1 MASSLKNDEI
11 VLKMIVKDLFQYIN
25 SKEEKKEKEE
35 EKEEKKEE
43 EKEEKK
49 EEIIEEKKQVSEIF
63 MTGLVAG
70 VIMVSV
76 IVLCYK

>member
-1 MASSLKNDEI
+1 MASSVKNDEI
-11 VLKMIVKDLFQYIN
+11 VLKMVVKDLFQYIN
-25 SKEEKKEKEE
+25 SKEEKKEE
-35 EKEEKKEE
+35 EKEEKKD
-43 EKEEKK
+43 EKK

-63 MTGLVAG
+63 MTGLVTG

>member
-1 MASSLKNDEI
+1 MASSVKNDEI
-11 VLKMIVKDLFQYIN
+11 VLKMVVKDLFQYIN
-25 SKEEKKEKEE
+25 SKEENEEKKEK
-35 EKEEKKEE
+35 EKEEKKD
-43 EKEEKK
+43 EKK

-63 MTGLVAG
+63 MTGLVTG